1 VELNSEDEI
10 AVARIMVVEDV
21 FTTGSTLK
29 NAVAATLKSAGAG
42 GVVGVALT
50 VHPFGSLK

>member
-10 AVARIMVVEDV
+10 AGARILVVEDV
-21 FTTGSTLK
+21 FTTGSTL